1 MFKYEMHC
9 HTARV
14 PATLHTA
21 AALYST
27 AAPSTERVTLELIPY
42 FAHANRGETDMKV
55 WFVEERG

>member
-9 HTARV
+9 HTAEVSVCART
-14 PATLHTA
+14 PA
-21 AALYST
+21 